1 MRKVTKTDVFTGL
14 EIQAFEMNDGDL
26 TVITPFHGNVVLEY
40 DAIAKTYSFPAALL
54 DHMRVMGLRE
64 TAEELGLSRMRVS
77 RMCADGTLKAAKI
90 NGAMVI
96 DAESVQERKR
106 KMND

>member
-26 TVITPFHGNVVLEY
+26 TVITPFHGNVTLEY

-54 DHMRVMGLRE
+54 DHISVMGLRD

-90 NGAMVI
+90 NSVMVI
-96 DAESVQERKR
+96 DAESVRERKG

>member
-26 TVITPFHGNVVLEY
+26 AVITPFHGNVTLEY
-40 DAIAKTYSFPAALL
+40 DAITKTYSFPTALL
-54 DHMRVMGLRE
+54 DHMQVMGLRE
-64 TAEELGLSRMRVS
+64 TAEALGLSRMRVS
-77 RMCADGTLKAAKI
+77 RMCADGTLKSAKI

-96 DAESVQERKR
+96 NAESVQERKG